1 MRVTLAAS
9 LTALT
14 FSMPLVA
21 LAWTG
26 PTASPPGQ
34 NVSAPLNVGTS
45 DQVKNAGLGVNY
57 LAVFGNILL
66 SGIGNYLNFGS
77 TSGTS
82 GYGIR
87 DNAGTLEFK
96 NINGSWGSLQSIIY
110 SFGAAGPAGPAGP
123 QGPAGPAGATGATG
137 PQGPAGATGNTGS
150 AGATGATGPQGPAGF
165 AGSGTAGRI
174 PRFTG
179 ATTLGDSSIS
189 SDGSSATANGNFY
202 TTGGIYDGSTGLWT
216 SQLRLSQQLGATYA
230 VVTNGCGGEPSDSG
244 QLGCGAFAGA
254 RVGTASS
261 VVTCPNGSVMV
272 GFDPIAS
279 VNYIIYG
286 SAYGYTNTAYCR
298 QLLY

>member
-1 MRVTLAAS
+1 MRRILLTS
-9 LTALT
+9 LTALA
-14 FSMPLVA
+14 FLAPIAVF
-21 LAWTG
+21 AWTG
-26 PTASPPGQ
+26 PTATAPNG
-34 NVSAPLNVGTS
+34 NVPAPINVGSS

-66 SGIGNYLNFGS
+66 SGVGNYLNFGS
-77 TSGTS
+77 TAGTS

-87 DNAGTLEFK
+87 DNAGVLEFK
-96 NINGSWGSLQSIIY
+96 NSGGTWGSLQSIIY

-230 VVTNGCGGEPSDSG
+230 VVTNGCGGEIASDAR
-244 QLGCGAFAGA
+244 QGCGTFGSG
-254 RVGTASS
+254 GTASS
-261 VVTCPNGSVMV
+261 VVTCPSGSVMV
-272 GFDPIAS
+272 GFDPTAS
-279 VNYIIYG
+279 VNYIVYG
-286 SAYGYTNTAYCR
+286 YAYGYTNTLYCR
-298 QLLY
+298 QILY

>member
-1 MRVTLAAS
+1 MSRGQDGMLRYSYMRRILLTS
-9 LTALT
+9 LTALA
-14 FSMPLVA
+14 FLAPIAVF
-21 LAWTG
+21 AWTG
-26 PTASPPGQ
+26 PTATAPNG
-34 NVSAPLNVGTS
+34 NVPAPINVGSS

-66 SGIGNYLNFGS
+66 SGVGNYLNFGS
-77 TSGTS
+77 TAGTS

-87 DNAGTLEFK
+87 DNAGVLEFK
-96 NINGSWGSLQSIIY
+96 NSGGTWGSLQSIIY

-123 QGPAGPAGATGATG
+123 QGPAGP
-137 PQGPAGATGNTGS
+137 

-230 VVTNGCGGEPSDSG
+230 VVTNGCGGEIASDAR
-244 QLGCGAFAGA
+244 QGCGTFGSG
-254 RVGTASS
+254 GTASS
-261 VVTCPNGSVMV
+261 VVTCPSGSVMV
-272 GFDPIAS
+272 GFDPTAS
-279 VNYIIYG
+279 VNYIVYG
-286 SAYGYTNTAYCR
+286 YAYGYTNTLYCR
-298 QLLY
+298 QILY